1 MLDKAEEAV
10 QIAALPFGRI
20 LLGDKEMKLHEEISD
35 VSIASLYGVWVG
47 AKYEPLF
54 QQFPLVSEEE
64 NSYIAVC
71 MEDRSCLALLCPAAP
86 HSAHPQLRHCAVLL
100 GLGSASSIR
109 GSL

>member
-47 AKYEPLF
+47 AKHEPLF
-54 QQFPLVSEEE
+54 
-64 NSYIAVC
+64 
-71 MEDRSCLALLCPAAP
+71 
-86 HSAHPQLRHCAVLL
+86 
-100 GLGSASSIR
+100 
-109 GSL
+109 